1 MQASGYLIM
10 VNVPP
15 VEWSVAIVHME
26 QTIGRG
32 EEASIAIPDR
42 FRAVSRRHATVWSDP
57 ADQVFIR
64 DLGSRC
70 GTDVNGIHL
79 KADEQYRLVMGD
91 RINLAGLELQFT
103 ASLPPLPEL
112 VAELNVP
119 DDSDAHD
126 TCDMSDLDRRSGDD
140 ARELLGLLSNAEL
153 EVMLWLCRG
162 YTQLEAVG
170 RKLHRSP
177 HTVRTQ
183 LNSIFRKLN
192 VHSRDEL
199 IGKVRRANREPG
211 SGAKHRLA
219 K

>member
-1 MQASGYLIM
+1 MEASAYLFM

-15 VEWSVAIVHME
+15 DEWSCAVVRME

-32 EEASIAIPDR
+32 EEASIVIPDR
-42 FRAVSRRHATVWSDP
+42 YRAVSRRHATIWSDSLG
-57 ADQVFIR
+57 QVFIR

-79 KADEQYRLVMGD
+79 KPAEQYRVVVGD
-91 RINLAGLELQFT
+91 RVNLAGLELQLT
-103 ASLPPLPEL
+103 ASLPPLTEI
-112 VAELNVP
+112 VAELNVA
-119 DDSDAHD
+119 DIHE
-126 TCDMSDLDRRSGDD
+126 TWDMEMERRTGEE
-140 ARELLGLLSNAEL
+140 ARTLLRNLSNAEL

-162 YTQLEAVG
+162 YTQLEAIG

-199 IGKVRRANREPG
+199 IGKLRRANREPG
-211 SGAKHRLA
+211 SGARPTPQVA

>member
-15 VEWSVAIVHME
+15 VEWSGAIVCME

-32 EEASIAIPDR
+32 EEASITIPDR
-42 FRAVSRRHATVWSDP
+42 FRAVSRRHAAIW
-57 ADQVFIR
+57 ADAASQVFIR

-79 KADEQYRLVMGD
+79 KPEEQYRLEMGD
-91 RINLAGLELQFT
+91 RVTLAGVELQIT
-103 ASLPPLPEL
+103 ASLPLLPEI
-112 VAELNVP
+112 VAELNLP
-119 DDSDAHD
+119 NPHD
-126 TCDMSDLDRRSGDD
+126 TWDSSQEDRRPGED
-140 ARELLGLLSNAEL
+140 ARELLGVLSNAEL

-162 YTQLEAVG
+162 YTSLESVG

-199 IGKVRRANREPG
+199 VGKLRRANREPG
-211 SGAKHRLA
+211 SGARRQIA
-219 K
+219 Q

>member
-1 MQASGYLIM
+1 MQASGYLFM

-15 VEWSVAIVHME
+15 LEWSWAIVRME
-26 QTIGRG
+26 QIIGRG
-32 EEASIAIPDR
+32 EEASIVIPDR
-42 FRAVSRRHATVWSDP
+42 FRAVSRRHAALW
-57 ADQVFIR
+57 ADSTGQVFIR

-79 KADEQYRLVMGD
+79 KPDEQYRLEMGD
-91 RINLAGLELQFT
+91 RINLAGVELQIT

-119 DDSDAHD
+119 NLHD
-126 TCDMSDLDRRSGDD
+126 TWDATNEDRRPSVD
-140 ARELLGLLSNAEL
+140 ARQLLSLLSNAEL

-162 YTQLEAVG
+162 YTQLESVG

-183 LNSIFRKLN
+183 LNSIFRKLK

-199 IGKVRRANREPG
+199 IGKLRRANREPG
-211 SGAKHRLA
+211 SGAKRHVAR
-219 K
+219 

>member
-1 MQASGYLIM
+1 MQASGYLVM
-10 VNVPP
+10 VNVPSM
-15 VEWSVAIVHME
+15 EWSGAIVRME
-26 QTIGRG
+26 QIIGRDV
-32 EEASIAIPDR
+32 EASIAIPDR
-42 FRAVSRRHATVWSDP
+42 FRAVSRRHATIWADSSDH
-57 ADQVFIR
+57 VFIR

-79 KADEQYRLVMGD
+79 KPDEDYRLVMGD
-91 RINLAGLELQFT
+91 RLTLAGLELQIT
-103 ASLPPLPEL
+103 ESLPPLPEL

-119 DDSDAHD
+119 NLHD
-126 TCDMSDLDRRSGDD
+126 TWDMEDMDRRAGEE
-140 ARELLGLLSNAEL
+140 ARELLSLVSNAEL

-162 YTQLEAVG
+162 YTQLESVG

-199 IGKVRRANREPG
+199 IGKLRRANREPG
-211 SGAKHRLA
+211 SGAKHPVA
-219 K
+219 Q

>member
-15 VEWSVAIVHME
+15 LEWSAAIVRVE

-32 EEASIAIPDR
+32 DEASIVIPDR
-42 FRAVSRRHATVWSDP
+42 FRAVSRRHATIW
-57 ADQVFIR
+57 ADAAEQVFIR

-79 KADEQYRLVMGD
+79 KAEEQYRLVMGD
-91 RINLAGLELQFT
+91 RIKLAGLELQIT
-103 ASLPPLPEL
+103 RSLPTLPEL
-112 VAELNVP
+112 VAELKVP
-119 DDSDAHD
+119 DIHD
-126 TCDMSDLDRRSGDD
+126 TWDEDVEYRPVAE
-140 ARELLGLLSNAEL
+140 ARELLKVLSNAEL

-162 YTQLEAVG
+162 YTQLESVG

-199 IGKVRRANREPG
+199 VGKLRRANREPG
-211 SGAKHRLA
+211 SGAKRRVAH
-219 K
+219 